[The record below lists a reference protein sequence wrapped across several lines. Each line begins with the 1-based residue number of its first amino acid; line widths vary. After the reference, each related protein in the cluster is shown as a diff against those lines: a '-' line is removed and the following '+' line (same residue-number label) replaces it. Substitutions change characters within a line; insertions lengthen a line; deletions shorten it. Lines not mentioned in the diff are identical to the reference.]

1 MLKFVVPVVLT
12 SGISLLPNCSQFL
25 PGNRACTQVF
35 VYGVNVTLTDAET
48 GEPITDATLTLRD
61 GDHVEVLE
69 AFPTGDGEYAGA
81 GERAGTYELT
91 VAKVGYV
98 TQVIKDIVVTEDE
111 CHVQPVHLDVELVP
125 LK

>member
-1 MLKFVVPVVLT
+1 MLKFVFPVVLT
-12 SGISLLPNCSQFL
+12 SGISLLPNCSQFF
-25 PGNRACTQVF
+25 PDNRGCTQVY

-48 GEPITDATLTLRD
+48 GEPITGATLTLRD
-61 GDHVEVLE
+61 GDYVEVLE

-91 VAKVGYV
+91 IAKVGYE
-98 TQVIKDIVVTEDE
+98 TQVIEDIVVTADE
-111 CHVQPVHLDVELVP
+111 CHVEGVHLDIELVP